1 MKNVRQFP
9 QGVPTGDGGGGDGGM
24 LARLY
29 LVPTREEMKQDIAAA
44 TKNMATRTDVELA
57 MAKLKIWV
65 LAGVVSGVVIILG
78 LAIGLA
84 RAFGLI

>member
-1 MKNVRQFP
+1 MTSLHQFP
-9 QGVPTGDGGGGDGGM
+9 QGAPTGDGGGGNDGI

-44 TKNMATRTDVELA
+44 TKNMATKTDVDLA

-65 LAGVVSGVVIILG
+65 LAGVLSGVVIILG